1 VILDKFEPQAFL
13 RTVKEEGV
21 TFFAAV
27 PTIYHMIH
35 AAADTMDVD
44 LSTVRFGMCAG
55 SPLSMTLRQ
64 TFERKFHFRIIHC
77 YGMTEISLIA
87 SCEDPAS
94 EPKGVSVGNVMPYVR
109 LRIAS
114 AEGDEAREGEVGEIQ
129 IGAERALRSYW
140 NAPAETE
147 QALQEGWFA
156 TGDMG
161 RLDEEGHLH
170 IVDRKKDM
178 IIRGG
183 FNVFPAEIERVLLA
197 DERVGEVAVIGI
209 PHPRLGEVP
218 KAFVVLKEGA
228 QVEEQELV
236 ALSREK
242 LANFKALEEVEF
254 VDPGFFPR
262 NALGKIVKTALRS
275 TQG

>member
-1 VILDKFEPQAFL
+1 
-13 RTVKEEGV
+13 
-21 TFFAAV
+21 
-27 PTIYHMIH
+27 
-35 AAADTMDVD
+35 
-44 LSTVRFGMCAG
+44 
-55 SPLSMTLRQ
+55 
-64 TFERKFHFRIIHC
+64 
-77 YGMTEISLIA
+77 MTEISLIA
-87 SCEDPAS
+87 SCEDPGV
-94 EPKGVSVGNVMPYVR
+94 EPKGVSVGNVMPYIR

-114 AEGDEAREGEVGEIQ
+114 DEGSEAAGGEVGEIQ
-129 IGAERALRSYW
+129 IGAERALLSYW
-140 NAPAETE
+140 NAPGETA
-147 QALQEGWFA
+147 QALREGWFG

-197 DERVGEVAVIGI
+197 DERVLEAAVIGI

-218 KAFVVLKEGA
+218 KAFVALKPGA
-228 QVEEQELV
+228 RLEEQELI

-254 VDPGFFPR
+254 VDPAFFPR
-262 NALGKIVKTALRS
+262 NALGKIVKPALR
-275 TQG
+275 TKT